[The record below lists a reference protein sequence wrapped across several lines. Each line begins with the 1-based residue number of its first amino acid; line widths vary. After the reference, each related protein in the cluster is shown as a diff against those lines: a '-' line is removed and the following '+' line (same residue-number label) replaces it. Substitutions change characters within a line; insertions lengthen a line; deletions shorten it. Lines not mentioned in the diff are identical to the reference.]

1 MNAKHILIFI
11 AGIAGGIAGLSAWS
25 IIGEHSEHAEKS
37 RTAETSVQPVA
48 EAKEAGVT
56 LGESAVRT
64 GGIVAGALQTVSH
77 RQETEALAV
86 VLTITELN
94 DLQNNHAAAATQADA
109 ALAALNLSR
118 KEYDRLKTLYA
129 DDHNVSEKAVQ
140 LAEATWH
147 SDAARV
153 SASQAALRT
162 IEQNARQQ
170 WGAILAESVM
180 TDSAL
185 FQRLAA
191 QQDVLIQLTLP
202 LANRISPIPQTIRLQ
217 LPDGNFAQAS
227 LISPSPRVD
236 LRFQGRSYFYSAPV
250 QKAGLAPGMN
260 IPAYLP
266 TGPQEQGIF
275 IPSTAV
281 VWWQDKAWIYV
292 QEDKGRYVRTEISTT
307 SAMNDGWFATNDEL
321 TDKPVVVTGAQ
332 LLLSAE
338 FRPQGGG
345 GEEGDD

>member
-25 IIGEHSEHAEKS
+25 IIGEHGEHAEKNRS
-37 RTAETSVQPVA
+37 TEAPAQPAA
-48 EAKEAGVT
+48 EAKEAAVT

-64 GGIVAGALQTVSH
+64 GGIVAKPLQTVFH
-77 RQETEALAV
+77 RQETEAIGV
-86 VLTITELN
+86 VLPIQELN
-94 DLQNNHAAAATQADA
+94 DLRNNHAAAMTQAEATQAT
-109 ALAALNLSR
+109 LNVSR
-118 KEYDRLKTLYA
+118 KEFDRMKTLYA

-147 SDAARV
+147 SDEARV
-153 SASQAALRT
+153 KATQAALRT

-170 WGAILAESVM
+170 WGSILAESVM
-180 TDSAL
+180 NDTSL
-185 FQRLAA
+185 FKRLAA

-202 LANRISPIPQTIRLQ
+202 SGNKISPIPQTIRLQ

-227 LISPSPRVD
+227 LISTSPRVD
-236 LRFQGRSYFYSAPV
+236 LRFQGRSYFYAAPV
-250 QKAGLAPGMN
+250 QKTGLAPGMN

-281 VWWQDKAWIYV
+281 VWWQGKAWIYL
-292 QEDKGRYVRTEISTT
+292 QEDKGRYVRTEIATT
-307 SAMNDGWFATNDEL
+307 SSMTDGWFSANDEL
-321 TDKPVVVTGAQ
+321 SDKPVVVTGAQ

-338 FRPQGGG
+338 FRPQGGE
-345 GEEGDD
+345 GEEGND

>member
-25 IIGEHSEHAEKS
+25 IIGEHGEHAEKS
-37 RTAETSVQPVA
+37 RTAETSTQPAA
-48 EAKEAGVT
+48 EAKDAAVT

-64 GGIVAGALQTVSH
+64 GGIVARALQTVSH
-77 RQETEALAV
+77 RQETEALGV
-86 VLTITELN
+86 VLPIQELN
-94 DLQNNHAAAATQADA
+94 DLRNNHAAAQAQVEAT
-109 ALAALNLSR
+109 LAALNVSR
-118 KEYDRLKTLYA
+118 KEFDRLKTLYA

-153 SASQAALRT
+153 NAAQAALLT
-162 IEQNARQQ
+162 IEQNAQQQ
-170 WGAILAESVM
+170 WGATLAESVM
-180 TDSAL
+180 DDSAL
-185 FQRLAA
+185 FKRLAA

-202 LANRISPIPQTIRLQ
+202 LGNKISPTPQTIRLQ

-236 LRFQGRSYFYSAPV
+236 QRFQGRSYFYSAPAH
-250 QKAGLAPGMN
+250 KTGLAPGMN

-266 TGPQEQGIF
+266 TGPQEQGVL

-281 VWWQDKAWIYV
+281 VWWQGKAWIYV

-307 SAMNDGWFATNDEL
+307 SAMNDGWFAANDEL
-321 TDKPVVVTGAQ
+321 SDKPIVVTGAQ